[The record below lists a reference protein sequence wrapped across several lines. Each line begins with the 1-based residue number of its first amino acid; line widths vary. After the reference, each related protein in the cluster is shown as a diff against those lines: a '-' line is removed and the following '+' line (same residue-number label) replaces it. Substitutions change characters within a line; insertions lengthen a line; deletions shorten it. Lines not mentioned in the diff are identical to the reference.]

1 MKHLNID
8 GDILVYRAAW
18 KAESVH
24 DWGNDLYSVVAD
36 LNEARGHYVHLL
48 NEIVGSNPYTVVF
61 SDPSGHNFRY
71 DIFEDYKK
79 SRHTEGSRKPL
90 VYRALRQELI
100 EDREDHLFYPD
111 LEGDDVLGILQ
122 TEDTV
127 CCTIDKDLNCIP
139 GLHLNFDK
147 EGDER
152 EYNVTEVE
160 AECFFLEQA
169 LAGDPTD
176 GVPGIKGVGM
186 KTARKILEKRGYSWD
201 AVLSEYLDRDMS
213 EEFALM
219 NARLVR
225 ILTPELWD
233 EDSKTPILWSPQ

>member
-1 MKHLNID
+1 MHHLID

-24 DWGNDLYSVVAD
+24 DWGNDLYSVVSD
-36 LNEARGHYVHLL
+36 LNEARGHYAHLL
-48 NEIVGSNPYTVVF
+48 NEIVRHNPYTVVF
-61 SDPSGHNFRY
+61 SDPAGRNFRY
-71 DIFEDYKK
+71 DLFEDYKK
-79 SRHTEGSRKPL
+79 SRHSEGSRKPL
-90 VYRALRQELI
+90 VYKDLRMELI
-100 EDREDHLFYPD
+100 EDREDHIFYPD

-139 GLHLNFDK
+139 GWHMNFDK
-147 EGDER
+147 EGDDRTYKVSR
-152 EYNVTEVE
+152 EE
-160 AECFFLEQA
+160 ADKFFLEQT

-186 KTARKILEKRGYSWD
+186 KTAKKILAKRGYSWD
-201 AVLSEYLDRDMS
+201 SVLNEYLDRGLS

-225 ILTPELWD
+225 ILTSDLWD
-233 EDSKTPILWSPQ
+233 SESQTPVLWSPK